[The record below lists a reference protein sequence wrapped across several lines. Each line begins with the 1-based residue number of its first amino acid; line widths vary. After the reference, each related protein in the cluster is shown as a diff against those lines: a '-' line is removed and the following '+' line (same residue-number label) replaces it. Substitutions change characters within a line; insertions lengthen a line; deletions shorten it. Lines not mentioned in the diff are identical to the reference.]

1 MTFTIF
7 FCCSISDSVHSVH
20 QDPIQHFSWRS
31 GWGVSVPSG
40 GARDQPSAEDGGGGP
55 KAAGASQSL
64 RIHKAYRHYCSCCS
78 FRRKGRVLPK
88 RSFYL
93 PRELQHL
100 QLQQQSGYR
109 LWALWDG
116 VVILIWADPGFS
128 AQWADRSQLLWKAR
142 RYED

>member
-7 FCCSISDSVHSVH
+7 FYCSNSDPVHSVH

-31 GWGVSVPSG
+31 KWGVSVPSG
-40 GARDQPSAEDGGGGP
+40 GTRDQPPAEDGGGGP

-64 RIHKAYRHYCSCCS
+64 RIHKACRHHCSCCC
-78 FRRKGRVLPK
+78 FRRRGRVLPK
-88 RSFYL
+88 RSFNL

-109 LWALWDG
+109 LWALGDG
-116 VVILIWADPGFS
+116 VVILIWAGPRFS
-128 AQWADRSQLLWKAR
+128 AQWAGHSQLLWKTC
-142 RYED
+142 RYAH